1 MRALA
6 LSKGLICGALL
17 SATPALCD
25 PIEDFYRGRQVSLV
39 LSTGAG
45 GGYASYGH
53 AFAPFFTKHIPGN
66 PNIVVQN
73 MPGAG
78 GIRAMQFFN
87 TVAPRDGS
95 VLGLVHSSVPF
106 APLYG
111 IKGAT
116 FDPRAMNW
124 IGSIN
129 SSEAICVSWAAS
141 GVTQWK
147 DLYDKTYIVGGTGA
161 GSQMETMPAMINKLF
176 GTKIKIISGYTGG
189 NDVYLAMERGEV
201 HGRGSNAWA
210 SYKATQPDW
219 LKDGKINLLA
229 QIGLAK
235 DPELPNV
242 PLLMDLGTTPEDR
255 AALKL
260 LSGVAAVGRP
270 LVMGPAVPPE
280 RVAALRRAFDLTVKD
295 PAYIAELQKINLP
308 LNAMGGEELQK
319 IVTDMVNTPKPIV
332 ERLIKA
338 IEGRDVKELA
348 KDDATKGGAK

>member
-6 LSKGLICGALL
+6 LSCGLICGAVLAA
-17 SATPALCD
+17 SPALSD

-53 AFAPFFTKHIPGN
+53 AFAPFFSKHLPGN

-141 GVTQWK
+141 GVAQWK

-201 HGRGSNAWA
+201 HGRCGGLVSSIN
-210 SYKATQPDW
+210 STRPDW
-219 LKDGKINLLA
+219 FGKKKVVVPIAVALERNPLFPDTPAIYEFAKDDRTKQILKLILFPLQMDRPLLA
-229 QIGLAK
+229 
-235 DPELPNV
+235 
-242 PLLMDLGTTPEDR
+242 
-255 AALKL
+255 
-260 LSGVAAVGRP
+260 
-270 LVMGPAVPPE
+270 PAGVPPE
-280 RVAALRRAFDLTVKD
+280 RVAALRKAFHAAMSD
-295 PAYIAELQKINLP
+295 PAFIAE
-308 LNAMGGEELQK
+308 A
-319 IVTDMVNTPKPIV
+319 
-332 ERLIKA
+332 ERLSIEIGEVSGEKLQAILADAYSTPPDIVKA
-338 IEGRDVKELA
+338 A
-348 KDDATKGGAK
+348 NDAMNLTGSGGAE